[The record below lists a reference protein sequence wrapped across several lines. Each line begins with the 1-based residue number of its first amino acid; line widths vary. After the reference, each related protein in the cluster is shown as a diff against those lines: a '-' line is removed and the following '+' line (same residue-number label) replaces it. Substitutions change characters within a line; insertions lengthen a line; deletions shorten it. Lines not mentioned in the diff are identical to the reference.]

1 MISVNPSMSFEDTV
15 TVPVAERCVLESSTL
30 RVMVT
35 VTGERMRSGAV
46 TVMTPDP
53 GSDAERVAATVYSVL
68 SAEAEA
74 VSSAFFASPTVKG
87 ISKCCPCSITYSSAR
102 GGGNSDGQIL
112 NGIFVVLARGKE
124 TGEQQ
129 HPCEGKIL
137 GDLFHDSC
145 FLLPSGF

>member
-1 MISVNPSMSFEDTV
+1 MVISVNPSMSFEDTV

-68 SAEAEA
+68 SGVAVA

-87 ISKCCPCSITYSSAR
+87 ISKLCPCSMTYSPAR
-102 GGGNSDGQIL
+102 GGE
-112 NGIFVVLARGKE
+112 F
-124 TGEQQ
+124 
-129 HPCEGKIL
+129 
-137 GDLFHDSC
+137 
-145 FLLPSGF
+145 

>member
-87 ISKCCPCSITYSSAR
+87 ISKFCPCSITYSPAG
-102 GGGNSDGQIL
+102 GGGNFDGQIPDR
-112 NGIFVVLARGKE
+112 IFVVLTRRKE
-124 TGEQQ
+124 AGEQQ

>member
-1 MISVNPSMSFEDTV
+1 MSFEDTV

-87 ISKCCPCSITYSSAR
+87 ISKCCPCSITYSPAW
-102 GGGNSDGQIL
+102 GGDFDGQIL
-112 NGIFVVLARGKE
+112 DGIFVVLARRKE
-124 TGEQQ
+124 ADEQQ
-129 HPCEGKIL
+129 HPCEGKVL

-145 FLLPSGF
+145 FLLPPGF